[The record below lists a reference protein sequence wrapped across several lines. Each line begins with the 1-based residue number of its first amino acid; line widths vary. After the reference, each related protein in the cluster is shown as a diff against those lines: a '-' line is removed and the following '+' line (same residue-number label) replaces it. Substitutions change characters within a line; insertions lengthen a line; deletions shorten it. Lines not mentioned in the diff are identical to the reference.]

1 MIETSRLSAFRLFAG
16 LSDDDLAAIAGAATE
31 VEVAEGETIATEG
44 DFGHTLYAIESG
56 TAKVATTDK
65 PDLDA
70 LGPGQVFGEV
80 AILSSGRRTASVV
93 ATSPMRLIGFFKR
106 DVWALEQR
114 APEAAERLRT
124 LVAERSA
131 ALEAD

>member
-1 MIETSRLSAFRLFAG
+1 MIETSRPTAFPVFAG

-56 TAKVATTDK
+56 TAKVGTADK

-93 ATSPMRLIGFFKR
+93 ATSPIRLIVFFKR

>member
-1 MIETSRLSAFRLFAG
+1 MRHLSKLF
-16 LSDDDLAAIAGAATE
+16 LTFAIGS
-31 VEVAEGETIATEG
+31 
-44 DFGHTLYAIESG
+44 FLTLG
-56 TAKVATTDK
+56 TAVAQPAKTDKKVATTDK